1 MGLVGLQLGEEG
13 ADAER
18 LDALTGR
25 LRQELLQL
33 DVDDVQRAAAGP
45 APDGARAVDVAAIGA
60 LVVSIGSTAVGLKDV
75 VSVVRGW
82 LSRGDGVRRTVKIQ
96 IDGDALELSEV
107 SITEQDRLV
116 NLFVDRHTSGSTG
129 ARPA

>member
-33 DVDDVQRAAAGP
+33 DVDDVQRTTAGP

-107 SITEQDRLV
+107 SISEQDRLV